1 MTTFITGKKMKII
14 KTYEFRA
21 FIVTLTLG
29 LALCYGLKK
38 FEVYGTRLAEK
49 YNQKVK

>member
-1 MTTFITGKKMKII
+1 MKII

-21 FIVTLTLG
+21 FIVTLTTLTLG

-38 FEVYGTRLAEK
+38 FEVYSVKLAQK
-49 YNQKVK
+49 YNARVK